1 MILVE
6 GRFLNKEQMKDLA
19 IEYMHGLKVRQQV
32 IDQFK
37 ENDKI
42 LCSRGNFIVDVPEA
56 VLKQIRAWEDK
67 FKNMAYHVV
76 YSDFYG
82 CRIYNALSVSHYE
95 EDMSFENML
104 ITRSRAMS
112 YSINLTIPEYTDCG
126 SIGLKERN
134 GVLERIS

>member
-6 GRFLNKEQMKDLA
+6 GKFLNKEQMKDLA
-19 IEYMHGLKVRQQV
+19 IEYMSGLKIRQQV

-37 ENDKI
+37 EDDKI
-42 LCSRGNFIVDVPEA
+42 LCSKGNFIVDVPEA
-56 VLKQIRAWEDK
+56 VLKQIRAWEDE

-82 CRIYNALSVSHYE
+82 CRIYNALSVSHYK
-95 EDMSFENML
+95 EDMSFEKTL

-112 YSINLTIPEYTDCG
+112 HSINLTIPEYTDSG
-126 SIGLKERN
+126 SIGLREHN